1 MIILN
6 VNVKPMRFHSDAFS
20 NANDSMKLRFPYGW
34 LAFLLCV
41 PAVLMKAHAGADGAN
56 RGVWC
61 WGTPSPYGLD
71 YIVGTSDLENATVA
85 QFKRWGIKHVF
96 GFYGTQLKTVPG
108 QAALAAWNTLLSN
121 NGIESQLLISD
132 YSLGPGDNNIIIEM
146 INFNTNW
153 PPAAQFKAVHLD
165 IEPWGLPTWGGD
177 SKYDDL
183 VALANS
189 YQKVRA
195 ELNTSGETN
204 VLVYADQAVWLNN
217 LTVINWPS
225 VRVRDQ
231 WFSSNFTNL
240 AGITLMAYEQP
251 TYSRIVTAVSWQL
264 TSYPNLV
271 RVGIDAGVG
280 QTWSNLDAFVTVAG
294 QVEFYNKN
302 SPGVDI
308 FDFQVFEEMVPP
320 VVSFGPAPL
329 SHQSGFNFTVQG
341 PIGSNCV
348 VQASTD
354 LVNWQSITNF
364 SSKTWLTIIT
374 DLTAANHPYQ
384 FYRVTQ

>member
-1 MIILN
+1 
-6 VNVKPMRFHSDAFS
+6 MRIHSDAFS
-20 NANDSMKLRFPYGW
+20 NADDFMKPLFLHGW
-34 LAFLLCV
+34 LAFLLCAL
-41 PAVLMKAHAGADGAN
+41 AVLMHARAKADSTN

-61 WGTPSPYGLD
+61 WGTPGPYGLD
-71 YIVGTSDLENATVA
+71 YIVGTNDLENATVA
-85 QFKRWGIKHVF
+85 QFKLWGIKHVF

-108 QAALAAWNTLLSN
+108 QAALAAWNTLLNN

-132 YSLGPGDNNIIIEM
+132 YSLGSGDNNIIIEM

-153 PPAAQFKAVHLD
+153 PSAAQFKAVHLD
-165 IEPWGLPTWGGD
+165 IEPWGSPTWETD
-177 SKYDDL
+177 NKYNDL

-195 ELNTSGETN
+195 ELNTNGESN
-204 VLVYADQAVWLNN
+204 VSVYADQAVWLNN

-225 VRVRDQ
+225 VSVRDQ

-251 TYSRIVTAVSWQL
+251 TYSRIVNAVSWQL
-264 TSYPNLV
+264 TNYPNLV

-294 QVEFYNKN
+294 QVEFYNKD
-302 SPGVDI
+302 SAGVDI
-308 FDFQVFEEMVPP
+308 YDFQSFEEIVPP
-320 VVSFGPAPL
+320 VISFGQAPL
-329 SHQSGFNFTVQG
+329 LTQSGFNFMVQG

-354 LVNWQSITNF
+354 LANWQLVANF
-364 SSKTWLTIIT
+364 SSKTWLTNLT
-374 DLTAANHPYQ
+374 DSTATNHPYR
-384 FYRVTQ
+384 FYRVTP

>member
-1 MIILN
+1 
-6 VNVKPMRFHSDAFS
+6 MRFHSDAFS
-20 NANDSMKLRFPYGW
+20 NADDSMKSCYLYAW
-34 LAFLLCV
+34 LVFLLCA
-41 PAVLMKAHAGADGAN
+41 PAVLINARAGADAAN

-71 YIVGTSDLENATVA
+71 YIVGNQRLGECNHGAVQA
-85 QFKRWGIKHVF
+85 MGIKHVF

-146 INFNTNW
+146 INFNANW

-165 IEPWGLPTWGGD
+165 IEPWGLPTWGTD

-225 VRVRDQ
+225 VSVRDQ

-251 TYSRIVTAVSWQL
+251 TYSRIVNAVSWQL

-271 RVGIDAGVG
+271 RVGLMLGWD
-280 QTWSNLDAFVTVAG
+280 
-294 QVEFYNKN
+294 K
-302 SPGVDI
+302 PGRI
-308 FDFQVFEEMVPP
+308 WT
-320 VVSFGPAPL
+320 PL
-329 SHQSGFNFTVQG
+329 
-341 PIGSNCV
+341 
-348 VQASTD
+348 
-354 LVNWQSITNF
+354 
-364 SSKTWLTIIT
+364 
-374 DLTAANHPYQ
+374 
-384 FYRVTQ
+384 